1 MRFTLVIFDRHHDI
15 LGGRNIAWFNSLH
28 SVLKLTNVN
37 MENHMILVKERT
49 AICSQLM
56 STQETV
62 FPCDDMQRSNTQSRG
77 FPLDKKDSKE
87 GKSLQ

>member
-1 MRFTLVIFDRHHDI
+1 MTSLVEEVLRGII
-15 LGGRNIAWFNSLH
+15 LCI
-28 SVLKLTNVN
+28 LKLTNVN

-62 FPCDDMQRSNTQSRG
+62 FPCDDMQRSNTKSRG
-77 FPLDKKDSKE
+77 FPLDKKTVRREKASNK
-87 GKSLQ
+87 